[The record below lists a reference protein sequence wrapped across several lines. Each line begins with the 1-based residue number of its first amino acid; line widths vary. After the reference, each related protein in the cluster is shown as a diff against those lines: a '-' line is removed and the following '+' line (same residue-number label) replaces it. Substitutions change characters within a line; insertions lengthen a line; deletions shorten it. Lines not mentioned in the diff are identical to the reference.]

1 MIPPPSYRGSRWQ
14 NPLIESNKL
23 YHLCGTAATLRDSGE
38 SRRPLGQYQNSF
50 LSLCKIKTLPNMNLV
65 LAVKWCTS
73 HSTKKGGGGV
83 ITERFLIGSMGRGV
97 SRAKAQKGELVEL
110 TSMVKLDTICS
121 IVYHW
126 YQHPMPE
133 ILSHAQ
139 LDGGKL

>member
-1 MIPPPSYRGSRWQ
+1 MMYKSF
-14 NPLIESNKL
+14 
-23 YHLCGTAATLRDSGE
+23 
-38 SRRPLGQYQNSF
+38 YQER
-50 LSLCKIKTLPNMNLV
+50 
-65 LAVKWCTS
+65 
-73 HSTKKGGGGV
+73 GGGV

-133 ILSHAQ
+133 DTVTCSAGRRKTLTGKNCDKACETLVLVKSSSRGTNLTTVQ
-139 LDGGKL
+139 L

>member
-1 MIPPPSYRGSRWQ
+1 MMYKSF
-14 NPLIESNKL
+14 
-23 YHLCGTAATLRDSGE
+23 
-38 SRRPLGQYQNSF
+38 YQER
-50 LSLCKIKTLPNMNLV
+50 
-65 LAVKWCTS
+65 
-73 HSTKKGGGGV
+73 GGGGV

>member
-1 MIPPPSYRGSRWQ
+1 MMYKSF
-14 NPLIESNKL
+14 
-23 YHLCGTAATLRDSGE
+23 
-38 SRRPLGQYQNSF
+38 YQER
-50 LSLCKIKTLPNMNLV
+50 
-65 LAVKWCTS
+65 
-73 HSTKKGGGGV
+73 GGGV

-110 TSMVKLDTICS
+110 VDTICS